1 MTEGEKKHIINVMF
15 TFKDYPSVAF
25 SDRSR
30 LSARSVLLTSSK
42 VSTGHPHPLTSG
54 ALLNI
59 TKYVGDDAHIV
70 PVICIVG
77 FSSFVCRKIAASL
90 HLMREVAKVVD
101 F

>member
-1 MTEGEKKHIINVMF
+1 M
-15 TFKDYPSVAF
+15 
-25 SDRSR
+25 
-30 LSARSVLLTSSK
+30 
-42 VSTGHPHPLTSG
+42 STGHPHPLTSG

-90 HLMREVAKVVD
+90 SLMREVARRYAVTEREQDSKKFVVKTVVI
-101 F
+101 